1 MKKINRRSFIKKAT
15 IPVIGAASI
24 SSFNVHASTTTEL
37 NMVTSWPENFPG
49 IGLGANRLAKRI
61 ESLSNNKIKV
71 NVYSAGELVPPFGV
85 FDAVSSGTADLYHSA
100 EFYWGGKNK
109 AYPFFAAVPFGMTAE
124 EFNSWIY
131 LGEGQALWDELGS
144 EFNLKHFV
152 VGNLSLIH
160 I

>member
-61 ESLSNNKIKV
+61 ESLSKDLRKAWEEKKQK
-71 NVYSAGELVPPFGV
+71 AG
-85 FDAVSSGTADLYHSA
+85 SG
-100 EFYWGGKNK
+100 
-109 AYPFFAAVPFGMTAE
+109 E
-124 EFNSWIY
+124 EN
-131 LGEGQALWDELGS
+131 
-144 EFNLKHFV
+144 
-152 VGNLSLIH
+152 
-160 I
+160 